1 MPVSCVAVS
10 DYSSKLLERLG
21 NKFFGLCY
29 KCTIIIPCIFH
40 LDVNNDLAEL
50 AGELKPI
57 FAKWYE
63 LGLTLKIPSTQ
74 LKEIEVT
81 HNKNPSRC
89 MIDMLEAWFK
99 QGSDKTRSQIV
110 QALRSPLVGH
120 NDVADEI
127 KRKYATPSI

>member
-1 MPVSCVAVS
+1 MYNNDICM
-10 DYSSKLLERLG
+10 Y
-21 NKFFGLCY
+21 
-29 KCTIIIPCIFH
+29 FH

-50 AGELKPI
+50 ASELKPI

-74 LKEIEVT
+74 LKEIEAT

-89 MIDMLEAWFK
+89 TIDMLEAWFK

-127 KRKYATPSI
+127 EKKYTTPSIYT